1 MVRDV
6 HQDNK
11 MCGRMKSNDR
21 VFTHQYAN
29 ATKERCLEDCTKTD
43 KCIAMSGVWGFWC
56 IGCKVKLDDA
66 EKDAKN
72 AEAWKGMVQYILNII
87 ETISN

>member
-11 MCGRMKSNDR
+11 MCGRKESNDR

-66 EKDAKN
+66 EDDADN
-72 AEAWKGMVQYILNII
+72 AEAWKGMVQYISNII
-87 ETISN
+87 EAISN